1 MTTQQK
7 GVVTGLA
14 SGLTWAV
21 YTVLIY
27 ELLNPYA
34 GCTGG
39 IDSFHG
45 MLLIV
50 TAALVIGICESCCAL
65 VIELSYLRK
74 LHRFKEFLRI
84 LFSKDG
90 FGIIP
95 AVIFSGL
102 LGAVPYSIASSFS
115 TSVAGTI
122 SAAFPAIGAI
132 VAVIW
137 FKEKLTP
144 LKFIGIILCIV
155 GTGIMYGLATGSVPF
170 FVYLISIITAI
181 GYAMEGCFGYNL
193 MRSDVHSSVAVALR
207 RVYAILLNVILVVLI
222 SAFTGNF
229 QYLLDFVSGFTV
241 NSAVYPWLSGMEG
254 NWLFFALIFFLGAG
268 CNGAS
273 YIFWYYSFNFSGVA
287 TAQVLNI
294 TYGIFI
300 ILLVML
306 PPFLSLPA
314 WGSIL
319 GALVLFGGAAIV
331 TRETTKQP
339 A

>member
-1 MTTQQK
+1 MKTQQK
-7 GVVTGLA
+7 GVVCGLA
-14 SGLTWAV
+14 SGLTWAI

-39 IDSFHG
+39 IDSMHG
-45 MLLIV
+45 IILIV
-50 TAALVIGICESCCAL
+50 TSALVIGIFESCGAL

-74 LHRFKEFLRI
+74 LHRFKEFLKI

-155 GTGIMYGLATGSVPF
+155 GTGIMYGLATGTVPF
-170 FVYLISIITAI
+170 FVYLISIICAI
-181 GYAMEGCFGYNL
+181 GYAMEGCFGYNM

-207 RVYAILLNVILVVLI
+207 RVYAILLNLILVVII
-222 SAFTGNF
+222 SLLTHNF
-229 QYLLDFVSGFTV
+229 HYVFEFISNFTV
-241 NSAVYPWLSGMEG
+241 NSDVYPWLAGMEG
-254 NWLFFALIFFLGAG
+254 NWLFFALVFFLGAG

-300 ILLVML
+300 LLLVML
-306 PPFLSLPA
+306 PPFLSLPTV
-314 WGSIL
+314 GSII
-319 GALVLFGGAAIV
+319 GAVVLFGGAAIV
-331 TRETTKQP
+331 TRETTKL
-339 A
+339 AA